1 MTASLKSAATLL
13 VLVLLLMIAAVWGW
27 SAATKPFPSSD
38 PPPLCVETRVN
49 TGTQVFRDQVA
60 VSVYNGSNRNG
71 LAGATMEQL
80 EERGFVGA
88 DSGNAPNQING
99 VQIWSDEPRNAAV
112 RLVARQF
119 KSAKIVSGEELGRGI
134 VVVVGESFKELRKKD
149 VESVTAVE
157 TSTFCSPP
165 ESQDDP
171 AEPSE

>member
-1 MTASLKSAATLL
+1 MTASLKSALTLL
-13 VLVLLLMIAAVWGW
+13 VLVALLVVAAVWGW
-27 SAATKPFPSSD
+27 QSLTKPFPSSE
-38 PPPLCVETRVN
+38 PAPLCTDTTVL

-60 VSVYNGSNRNG
+60 VSVFNGSDRNG

-88 DSGNAPNQING
+88 DSDNAPAKING

-119 KSAKIVSGEELGRGI
+119 KSAKIVSGEQLGRGI
-134 VVVVGESFKELRKKD
+134 VVVVGESFKSLRKKD

-157 TSTFCSPP
+157 SSTFCSPP
-165 ESQDDP
+165 ES
-171 AEPSE
+171 E